1 LHSLAIK
8 EDGTL
13 WAWGYNEHG
22 QVGNGNKTNVYAPVQ
37 IMSEVKMVAAGD
49 FHSLSITGD
58 GTLWAWGNN
67 KYGQLGDG
75 TATDTEATVKIMTV
89 K

>member
-1 LHSLAIK
+1 
-8 EDGTL
+8 
-13 WAWGYNEHG
+13 
-22 QVGNGNKTNVYAPVQ
+22 
-37 IMSEVKMVAAGD
+37 MVAAGD